1 MRRTV
6 ARSTPRA
13 RNPCSIA
20 APGPIPFT
28 QSATGAGGASWGSV
42 AVPAWKIDI
51 NVNTTQPPRAS
62 FAPNALQALPGD
74 LITWA
79 NNDNHQSH
87 WPAPVVDGVVDKT
100 GWLSEAIP
108 PNASSKESFSPP
120 AAGTL
125 SYCCALHPSEKSAT
139 IEVLGAPPTSPSPL
153 DT

>member
-1 MRRTV
+1 
-6 ARSTPRA
+6 
-13 RNPCSIA
+13 
-20 APGPIPFT
+20 
-28 QSATGAGGASWGSV
+28 V

-51 NVNTTQPPRAS
+51 NVNAMQPPRAS
-62 FAPNALQALPGD
+62 FAPNTLQALAGD

-79 NNDNHQSH
+79 NNDNQQSH
-87 WPAPVVDGVVDKT
+87 WPAPVTNGVVDKT

-120 AAGTL
+120 TAGTTL

-139 IEVLGAPPTSPSPL
+139 IEVLAAPPSSPSPQ